1 MWQGRPTLCS
11 MCLVMP
17 RTPYPLCCPSP
28 QLVESLGEGQ
38 VLKKN
43 STWVPSSSGPPYQ
56 EENTGESCGPAA
68 AGQVSGIHS
77 SNPELEL

>member
-1 MWQGRPTLCS
+1 

-17 RTPYPLCCPSP
+17 RTPYPVCFPSP
-28 QLVESLGEGQ
+28 QLVGEGQ

-43 STWVPSSSGPPYQ
+43 STWVPSSSGPPY
-56 EENTGESCGPAA
+56 EEEDTRESCGPAA

-77 SNPELEL
+77 SNPELELKAVTNLLRN

>member
-1 MWQGRPTLCS
+1 MAGQAYT
-11 MCLVMP
+11 VFHV
-17 RTPYPLCCPSP
+17 PSHAQDTIPCVLP
-28 QLVESLGEGQ
+28 QATARGEEQ

-43 STWVPSSSGPPYQ
+43 STWVPSSSGPPY
-56 EENTGESCGPAA
+56 EEEDTRESCGPAA